1 MIPELGT
8 IAIGRDIGREG
19 STARRKFV
27 WAKCPKCETERWVR
41 HDGTALQ
48 TALRYCKRCVAA
60 VQSGFRY
67 GFKVEAA

>member
-8 IAIGRDIGREG
+8 IAIGRDIGRDG

-27 WAKCPKCETERWVR
+27 WAKCPRCETKRWVR
-41 HDGTALQ
+41 HDGTVLQ
-48 TALRYCKRCVAA
+48 TAFRYCKRCVAA